1 MFIIHLSTKQRKRKN
16 IMYKI
21 NSYSMKINNANV
33 TPEYFAMKQ
42 RVARL
47 KRELRINKAGK

>member
-1 MFIIHLSTKQRKRKN
+1 
-16 IMYKI
+16 MYKI

-47 KRELRINKAGK
+47 KRELRINKASK

>member
-1 MFIIHLSTKQRKRKN
+1 
-16 IMYKI
+16 
-21 NSYSMKINNANV
+21 MKINNANV
-33 TPEYFAMKQ
+33 TPEHFAMKQ